1 MNLTK
6 LDTYEAYVVPGV
18 VRIRLDKTND
28 AQAVDILSE
37 LSRTDNMLFL
47 DGEYYEFLGDSRIVE
62 GLNEVYLELQ
72 VIRCDQK
79 VVFSR
84 GII

>member
-6 LDTYEAYVVPGV
+6 LDMYEAYVVPGV
-18 VRIRLDKTND
+18 VRIKLERAND
-28 AQAVDILSE
+28 AQSVDILSE
-37 LSRTDNMLFL
+37 LSRSNNMLFL
-47 DGEYYEFLGDSRIVE
+47 DGEYFEFLGDSRIVE
-62 GLNEVYLELQ
+62 GLEEVYLELQ
-72 VIRCDQK
+72 VIKCDQN

>member
-6 LDTYEAYVVPGV
+6 LDMYEAYVVPGV
-18 VRIRLDKTND
+18 VRIKLERAND
-28 AQAVDILSE
+28 AQSVDILSE
-37 LSRTDNMLFL
+37 LSRSNNMLFL
-47 DGEYYEFLGDSRIVE
+47 DGEYFEFLGDSRIVE
-62 GLNEVYLELQ
+62 GLEEVYLELQ

>member
-6 LDTYEAYVVPGV
+6 LDMYEAYVVPGV
-18 VRIRLDKTND
+18 VRVKLDKTND

-37 LSRTDNMLFL
+37 LSRTNNMLFL
-47 DGEYYEFLGDSRIVE
+47 DGEYFEFLGDSRIVE
-62 GLNEVYLELQ
+62 GLEEVYLELQ
-72 VIRCDQK
+72 VIKCDQN

>member
-6 LDTYEAYVVPGV
+6 LDMYEAYVVPGV
-18 VRIRLDKTND
+18 VRIKLERTND
-28 AQAVDILSE
+28 AQSVDILSE
-37 LSRTDNMLFL
+37 LSRSNNMLFL
-47 DGEYYEFLGDSRIVE
+47 DGEYFEFLGDSRIVE
-62 GLNEVYLELQ
+62 GLEEVYLELQ
-72 VIRCDQK
+72 VIKCDQN

>member
-1 MNLTK
+1 MTK
-6 LDTYEAYVVPGV
+6 LDMYEAYVVPGV
-18 VRIRLDKTND
+18 VRVKLDKTND

-37 LSRTDNMLFL
+37 LSRTNNMLFL
-47 DGEYYEFLGDSRIVE
+47 DGEYFEFLGDSRIVE
-62 GLNEVYLELQ
+62 GLEEVYLELQ
-72 VIRCDQK
+72 VIKCDQN